1 MYMTFLLGEAR
12 KMMRD
17 PMLRFM
23 IGYPIVFGII
33 GRYVIPWA
41 AEIGALDLRTQGD
54 FPLVFLLLMTP
65 HVFGAVIGFSIL
77 DDRDDGVLI
86 SIGVTPLGV
95 HRFLSFR
102 LILLFTMSVVSCLY
116 VLWFSNLGILGA
128 GDILGLSLLA
138 SLAAPMSGL
147 LINAVATNKIEG
159 FAVMKGTGIILIF
172 PIAGM
177 FFADA
182 KELLFGFAPGFWPA
196 KVVST
201 VVRGS
206 DAMFLGYWQYYGIGL
221 AYVVLLNVLA
231 YRSALRRMGN

>member
-1 MYMTFLLGEAR
+1 
-12 KMMRD
+12 MMRD
-17 PMLRFM
+17 PIVRFM
-23 IGYPIVFGII
+23 IAYPIAFGMI

-41 AEIGALDLRTQGD
+41 GEIGAMDLHTQGD
-54 FPLVFLLLMTP
+54 FPLAFLLLITP

-77 DDRDDGVLI
+77 DDRDDGVLT
-86 SIGVTPLGV
+86 SVAVTPLGI

-102 LILLFTMSVVSCLY
+102 LILLFIMSVVSTLY
-116 VLWFSNLGILGA
+116 VLLFSNLGILGT
-128 GDILGLSLLA
+128 GDIIGLSLLA
-138 SLAAPMSGL
+138 SLAAPVSGL

-177 FFADA
+177 FFDDA

-201 VVRGS
+201 VVRGG
-206 DAMFLGYWQYYGIGL
+206 DAMFLGYWHYYAIGL
-221 AYVVLLNVLA
+221 AYVVLLNALV
-231 YRSALRRMGN
+231 YRIALRRMGR